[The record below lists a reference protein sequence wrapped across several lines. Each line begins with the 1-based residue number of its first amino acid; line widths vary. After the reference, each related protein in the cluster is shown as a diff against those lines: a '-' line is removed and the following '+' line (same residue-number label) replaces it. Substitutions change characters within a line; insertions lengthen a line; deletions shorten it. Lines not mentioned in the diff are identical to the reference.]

1 MNYNN
6 LKIPEGQK
14 ENFKFFLSL
23 PDVVRNEFIEII
35 QQAPIGLSSS
45 ALYDH
50 ISDNIKNLSKEK
62 IAKLLSIYDNLS
74 EAKDDL
80 EYDDNEFIEDLSNAL
95 LDTQDPELVPTEN
108 SMVIFKN
115 LFSSDNN
122 INTSRKIHNEHL
134 ENEKNY
140 HSSNIF
146 VDVRSVFDKDR
157 FLGSTILNKLKLTY
171 SENEQ
176 EKNIYFSLDDED
188 IVQLI
193 DTLKKAQEQNNY
205 IRENFDNLK
214 VINIK
219 R

>member
-176 EKNIYFSLDDED
+176 EKNIYFSLDDEH